1 MYQAPPFELP
11 FGEDTLTL
19 DKHHDS
25 FRFLQLLHHLLQ
37 AVSTNYLGTLCL
49 IFQELIYLL
58 CSAVVCTDHKSMI
71 VHVQDEILAHDSQ
84 PNESNVGPSTVK
96 YSSER

>member
-1 MYQAPPFELP
+1 MYQAHPFELP
-11 FGEDTLTL
+11 LGEDTLTL

-25 FRFLQLLHHLLQ
+25 FWFLQLLHHLLQ

-49 IFQELIYLL
+49 ICQELVYLL

-71 VHVQDEILAHDSQ
+71 IHIQDEILAHDSQ
-84 PNESNVGPSTVK
+84 PNESNVGPETAK